1 MLRIF
6 VLDLAST
13 LIRCPAGETTFRV
26 SAGLG
31 ARGRVGRRPVES
43 RGPDMREA
51 DPAEA
56 KAENANSEEFAITK
70 YGEVLQWLLRYWRR
84 ELSRDEGLRAV
95 AIKGAWQ
102 RGVAAESCHGGHR
115 AACGEHSELSFCSR
129 FNAGS
134 EQTFFTQLA
143 FALTSSPAD
152 INLI

>member
-70 YGEVLQWLLRYWRR
+70 YGEVLQWY
-84 ELSRDEGLRAV
+84 RANRNKYPPPHWV
-95 AIKGAWQ
+95 VLKKILK
-102 RGVAAESCHGGHR
+102 
-115 AACGEHSELSFCSR
+115 
-129 FNAGS
+129 
-134 EQTFFTQLA
+134 
-143 FALTSSPAD
+143 
-152 INLI
+152 I